1 MIIYNKLKKKK
12 INILFSLNYKIYK
25 CNDFFLLFMKKYKSS
40 IEHINYSDTYTN
52 NMNEFK
58 NIVLQ
63 VLLFTLYLNF
73 NLKIFHND
81 LHSRN
86 ILYKVNENK
95 EDIIINFRD
104 INLKLGKYIIK
115 VIDWEHMSKK
125 KNVIKNMH
133 LIVNKY
139 VKSKLRNSEFFYN
152 LIFIHKKLRII
163 DNKITR
169 IDKVDRMKQI
179 HKIIKLQ
186 DLMNNENNLEA
197 YIKIYKYIEQN
208 FIEIFT
214 D

>member
-1 MIIYNKLKKKK
+1 
-12 INILFSLNYKIYK
+12 
-25 CNDFFLLFMKKYKSS
+25 MKKYKSS